1 MNATARTHTPVP
13 SPADGNPH
21 AHVFLGAD
29 HHKNERRVWW
39 VIALT
44 VVTMVAEIVAGI
56 VTGSMA
62 LLADGW
68 HMFTHAGAMLMT
80 ALAYGYARRHAH
92 DARFTFGT
100 GKLGDL
106 AGFASALVLALV
118 ALLVAWESI
127 VRLTRPEAIAFN
139 QAIVVAVIGLLV
151 NLLSA
156 WLLHDDHGHAHAH
169 EHTSE
174 HEHTHDHGR
183 DNNLRAAYLHVI
195 TDALTSV
202 LAIVAL
208 LLGRNYGWVW
218 ADPAMGIVGALV
230 IARWSWGLMRD
241 TGRVLLDAVPES
253 ASVCADIRQALTP
266 TGATFTDLHVWKI
279 GPGHFAAIIALARA
293 PKAPQVYK
301 DMLTHIKA
309 LSHVTLETSALPDS
323 ASGIAPWA
331 LRMSALSETR

>member
-1 MNATARTHTPVP
+1 MNISAHSHT
-13 SPADGNPH
+13 ADGNPH

-29 HHKNERRVWW
+29 HRKNERRVWL

-44 VVTMVAEIVAGI
+44 VVTMVAEIISGI

-68 HMFTHAGAMLMT
+68 HMFTHAGAMLIT

-106 AGFASALVLALV
+106 AGFASALVLAMV
-118 ALLVAWESI
+118 ALLVGWESI

-139 QAIVVAVIGLLV
+139 QAIFVAVIGLLV

-156 WLLHDDHGHAHAH
+156 WLLRDDHGHSHTH
-169 EHTSE
+169 EHAGG
-174 HEHTHDHGR
+174 HEHTHEHGR

-208 LLGRNYGWVW
+208 LLGRNYGWSW

-230 IARWSWGLMRD
+230 IARWSWGLLRD

-253 ASVCADIRQALTP
+253 NTVCNAIRQALAP
-266 TGATFTDLHVWKI
+266 TGATLTDLHVWKI
-279 GPGHFAAIIALARA
+279 GPGHFAAIIVLDSA

-301 DMLTHIKA
+301 AMLAHIKA
-309 LSHVTLETSALPDS
+309 LSHVTLETNALPRNQSDT
-323 ASGIAPWA
+323 APWA
-331 LRMSALSETR
+331 LRMASADTR